1 MENNISHTLITAI
14 IGIAMAG
21 MVAFEID
28 RRRKRLREVYNVLE
42 TEDRHVVGDLEHMVE
57 LGLLKPYTGETLA

>member
-1 MENNISHTLITAI
+1 MENLSHTVTTIFGVAMVGLI
-14 IGIAMAG
+14 
-21 MVAFEID
+21 AFEID